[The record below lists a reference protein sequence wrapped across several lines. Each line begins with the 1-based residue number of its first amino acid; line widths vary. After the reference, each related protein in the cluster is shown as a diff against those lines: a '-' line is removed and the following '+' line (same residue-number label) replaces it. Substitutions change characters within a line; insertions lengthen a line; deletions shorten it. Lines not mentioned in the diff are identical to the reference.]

1 MNSFVLNF
9 ADGTTFFVGLTL
21 VVMAEGL
28 FFLSRNRIVRPILT
42 VLTIVGVVLVIIS
55 ATPFPMWAYA
65 IWMVSAVT
73 GLVLWNLSRP
83 PRRTCAISGIA
94 LLLATLGLSFAEASH
109 RRHPHLAVPKGTTV
123 YVLGDSIS
131 AGMGTKDRCWPAV
144 LAEMTPFRIV
154 NLAQP
159 GATVESARVQA
170 QGVSDPRSL
179 VVVEIGGND
188 LFGETDA
195 SSFRRTLDALVSSL
209 CSNQHQVLLFELPLF
224 PFQNAFGQAQREV
237 AAKYGVAML
246 PKRDFAR
253 VLGTENG
260 TLDGL
265 HLSQVGHDAMARII
279 ADVIQEE

>member
-1 MNSFVLNF
+1 MNPILLSFS
-9 ADGTTFFVGLTL
+9 DGTTFFVGLAL
-21 VVMAEGL
+21 VVAAEGL
-28 FFLSRNRIVRPILT
+28 LFWFRNRIARPILT
-42 VLTIVGVVLVIIS
+42 VLAIIGVVLVIIS
-55 ATPFPMWAYA
+55 ATPLPIWAYA
-65 IWMVSAVT
+65 IWTIPAAA
-73 GLVLWNLSRP
+73 GIVLWNLSQPP
-83 PRRTCAISGIA
+83 PRACSVCGIV
-94 LLLATLGLSFAEASH
+94 LLLATLGLLFAEAPSH
-109 RRHPHLAVPKGTTV
+109 RHPNLAVPKGTTV

-144 LAEMTPFRIV
+144 LAEMTPLRIV

-159 GATVESARVQA
+159 GATVASAIVQA
-170 QGVSDPRSL
+170 RGVSEPRSL

-188 LFGETDA
+188 LLGNADA
-195 SSFRRTLDALVSSL
+195 SVFHSNLDTLVSSL
-209 CSNQHQVLLFELPLF
+209 CSNRHRVLLLELPLF

-265 HLSQVGHDAMARII
+265 HLSQAGHDAMARII
-279 ADVIQEE
+279 AETIQER

>member
-1 MNSFVLNF
+1 MNPIVLSF
-9 ADGTTFFVGLTL
+9 ADGTTFFVGLAL

-28 FFLSRNRIVRPILT
+28 FFLLRNRIARPILT

-55 ATPFPMWAYA
+55 ATPLPIWAYA
-65 IWMVSAVT
+65 IWTMPAAA

-83 PRRTCAISGIA
+83 PRRACTVCGIA

-144 LAEMTPFRIV
+144 LAEMTPLRIV

-159 GATVESARVQA
+159 GATVESAIVQA
-170 QGVSDPRSL
+170 RGVSDPRSL

-188 LFGETDA
+188 LLGEAAA
-195 SSFRRTLDALVSSL
+195 SAFRRTLDALVSSL
-209 CSNQHQVLLFELPLF
+209 SSNQHQILLLELPLF

-237 AAKYGVAML
+237 AAKYGAAML
-246 PKRDFAR
+246 PKREFAS

-265 HLSQVGHDAMARII
+265 HLSQAGHDAMARIV
-279 ADVIQEE
+279 ADVIQEK